1 MKPTQ
6 GFRRTG
12 GLLGLALASLLI
24 IGGIGLAQ
32 TSTLKKSDRPVFV
45 SAQTLAVS
53 CQAMKD
59 AVGEDYLLDPS
70 KTYELTAGDVVVVGR
85 CTGYIE
91 GVADEFRESM
101 GLHYQSV
108 PAGRG
113 ELPILIDTFLKRV
126 AEHPEERDFAAS
138 KVLHEADNDVLRLC
152 GDCGFGMI
160 VRPNL
165 PLR

>member
-1 MKPTQ
+1 MKSAIVVV
-6 GFRRTG
+6 
-12 GLLGLALASLLI
+12 LSLAFASLLI
-24 IGGIGLAQ
+24 LGSLGLAQ
-32 TSTLKKSDRPVFV
+32 TVTVKKVDRRVFV

-59 AVGEDYLLDPS
+59 AVGEGFLLDPS
-70 KTYELTAGDVVVVGR
+70 KTYKLTTGDLAAIGR

-101 GLHYQSV
+101 DSQYLSV

-138 KVLHEADNDVLRLC
+138 TVLHEADNDVLRLC

-160 VRPNL
+160 VHAPR
-165 PLR
+165 

>member
-1 MKPTQ
+1 MKLAVALLVIL
-6 GFRRTG
+6 GA
-12 GLLGLALASLLI
+12 LGLS
-24 IGGIGLAQ
+24 Q
-32 TSTLKKSDRPVFV
+32 TVEVKKVDRPVFV
-45 SAQTLAVS
+45 SAQTLAVI
-53 CQAMKD
+53 CQATKD
-59 AVGEDYLLDPS
+59 AVGEDYVVDPS
-70 KTYELTAGDVVVVGR
+70 KTYKLTAGDVAAVGR

-91 GVADEFRESM
+91 GVADEFREPV

-138 KVLHEADNDVLRLC
+138 TVLHEADKDVLRRC

-160 VRPNL
+160 VHRP
-165 PLR
+165 R

>member
-1 MKPTQ
+1 MKSAIVAVQ
-6 GFRRTG
+6 SLVF
-12 GLLGLALASLLI
+12 ASLLI
-24 IGGIGLAQ
+24 LGSLGLAQ
-32 TSTLKKSDRPVFV
+32 PVTVKVDRRVFV

-59 AVGEDYLLDPS
+59 AVGEGFLLDPS
-70 KTYELTAGDVVVVGR
+70 KTYKLTTSDLTAVGR

-101 GLHYQSV
+101 DSRYHSI

-138 KVLHEADNDVLRLC
+138 TVLHEADNDVLRLC

-160 VRPNL
+160 VHPPR
-165 PLR
+165 